1 MNRFNMCIIMNKNI
15 IPIISI
21 IISIVAICISMPRVH
36 NLGIDYLGFIVAIIS
51 IATTFAVGFQIW
63 NAISFEQK
71 LNKIKEETQKNAQ
84 DKIIKNNGILIHVIA
99 YFGVYM
105 DAKYAIQRKE
115 FNVALNNYVAA
126 LEYLDYLKDYKIELD
141 RSDIYRMIISI
152 VNNYDFILT
161 KEETENIIL
170 GITKTQN
177 MELINLIPTIQSK
190 STQ

>member
-1 MNRFNMCIIMNKNI
+1 MNRFNMCRIMNKNI

-71 LNKIKEETQKNAQ
+71 LNKIKEEAQKNAQ

-99 YFGVYM
+99 YLGVYM
-105 DAKYAIQRKE
+105 DARYAIQRKE

>member
-1 MNRFNMCIIMNKNI
+1 MNKNI

-105 DAKYAIQRKE
+105 DAENGAYPPT
-115 FNVALNNYVAA
+115 LN
-126 LEYLDYLKDYKIELD
+126 
-141 RSDIYRMIISI
+141 
-152 VNNYDFILT
+152 
-161 KEETENIIL
+161 
-170 GITKTQN
+170 G
-177 MELINLIPTIQSK
+177 LIHPVLPLNWP
-190 STQ
+190 

>member
-1 MNRFNMCIIMNKNI
+1 MNKNI